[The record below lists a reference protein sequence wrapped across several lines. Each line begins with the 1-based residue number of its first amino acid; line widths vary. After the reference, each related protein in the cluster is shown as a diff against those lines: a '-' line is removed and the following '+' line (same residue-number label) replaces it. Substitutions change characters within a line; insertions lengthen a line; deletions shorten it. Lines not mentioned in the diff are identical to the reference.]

1 MLKQRKNAEKENI
14 LSLLQNQNQN
24 GYLNLEF
31 LKAFENK
38 CFFLKNETL
47 QNEYDWKRNEEIKNL
62 LKALNKNM
70 FKR

>member
-1 MLKQRKNAEKENI
+1 MLKRRKNAEKENI

-38 CFFLKNETL
+38 CFFFKNETL
-47 QNEYDWKRNEEIKNL
+47 QNEYD
-62 LKALNKNM
+62 
-70 FKR
+70 